1 MQRKRW
7 TPQEDITESLLQF
20 RQKRKWQIAL
30 RRYILEGNKS
40 SFYAPYFGLGIKEMQ
55 KWIEIQFDDVT
66 NWDNFSSHWQF
77 DHIVPVAYFDFEDPE
92 DLKLCW
98 NFTNIRV
105 DQIKQNKNRGNR
117 VDVLAAKAYFETL
130 HQQTGYAVCL
140 KMVEKIKKLEASQ
153 LLCNQNIV
161 DYINQNK
168 EYLAALES
176 FTSDEYDKMNA
187 GTPWQDIVYEKAFL
201 KKFGG

>member
-7 TPQEDITESLLQF
+7 TPQEEVTESLLQF

-40 SFYAPYFGLGIKEMQ
+40 SYYAPYFGLGIKEMQ
-55 KWIEIQFDDVT
+55 QWIEIQFDETT
-66 NWDNFSSHWQF
+66 NWDNFSSNWQF
-77 DHIVPVAYFDFEDPE
+77 DHIVPVAYFDFEDEE

-105 DQIKQNKNRGNR
+105 DKIKQNKNRGTR
-117 VDVLAAKAYFETL
+117 VDVLAAKAYFESL
-130 HQQTGYAVCL
+130 YQQTGYTICE
-140 KMVEKIKKLEASQ
+140 KMVEKIKKLEDEQ
-153 LLCNQNIV
+153 MLCNENLV
-161 DYINQNK
+161 AYINQNK
-168 EYLAALES
+168 EYLQALET
-176 FTSDEYDKMNA
+176 FTSEEYDKINT
-187 GTPWQDIVYEKAFL
+187 GTEWRDVVFEKAFL

>member
-7 TPQEDITESLLQF
+7 TPQEEVTEGLLQF

-40 SFYAPYFGLGIKEMQ
+40 SFYAPYFGLGITEMQ
-55 KWIEIQFDDVT
+55 KWIEIQFDETT
-66 NWDNFSSHWQF
+66 NWDNFSSAWQF
-77 DHIVPVAYFDFEDPE
+77 DHIVPVAYFDFEDEE

-105 DQIKQNKNRGNR
+105 EKIKNNKTNGNR
-117 VDVLAAKAYFETL
+117 VDVLAAKAYFHTL
-130 HQQTGYAVCL
+130 HQQTGYNVCAR
-140 KMVEKIKKLEASQ
+140 MIEKITRLEDAQ
-153 LLCNQNIV
+153 ILCNKNLI
-161 DYINQNK
+161 DYINSNK
-168 EYLAALES
+168 EYLTALEA
-176 FTSDEYDKMNA
+176 FTSEDFDKINT
-187 GTPWQDIVYEKAFL
+187 GTPWRDVVFEKAFL

>member
-7 TPQEDITESLLQF
+7 TPQEEITDSLLQF

-55 KWIEIQFDDVT
+55 QWIEIQFDETT
-66 NWDNFSSHWQF
+66 NWDNFSSNWQF
-77 DHIVPVAYFDFEDPE
+77 DHIVPVAYFDFEDEE

-105 DQIKQNKNRGNR
+105 DKIKQNKNGGYR

-130 HQQTGYAVCL
+130 YQQTGYVVCE
-140 KMVEKIKKLEASQ
+140 KMVEKIKRLEESQ
-153 LLCNQNIV
+153 ILCNQNLV

-168 EYLAALES
+168 EYLQALET
-176 FTSDEYDKMNA
+176 FTSEEYDKINT
-187 GTPWQDIVYEKAFL
+187 GTEWRDVVFEKAFL